1 MILSLRHWFAGRS
14 QRERWMVILM
24 VAIAVPVLAWLLVL
38 RPLGSAY
45 DTALQRHLEAVDRN
59 GRVRMLADM
68 ARRRPAA
75 STAVAPIAD
84 VGLVVAET
92 ATQSGLTLDG
102 NNPAGA
108 NSVSVSASQ
117 GSALQA
123 LQWLRDVEARGL
135 IVQEWRITPNGTGT
149 VSLTARIAK
158 VG

>member
-14 QRERWMVILM
+14 PRERWMIVLM
-24 VAIAVPVLAWLLVL
+24 LAIAVPVLAWLLVL
-38 RPLGSAY
+38 RPLNSAY
-45 DTALQRHLEAVDRN
+45 DAALQRHLEAVDRN
-59 GRVRMLADM
+59 GRVRMLAEV
-68 ARRRPAA
+68 ARKQPA
-75 STAVAPIAD
+75 SSPVVAPIAD
-84 VGLVVAET
+84 IGLVVAEA

-102 NNPAGA
+102 NNPAGP

-135 IVQEWRITPNGTGT
+135 VVQEWRITPNGTGT

-158 VG
+158 VA

>member
-14 QRERWMVILM
+14 PRERWMIILM
-24 VAIAVPVLAWLLVL
+24 MAIAAPVLLWLLAI
-38 RPLGSAY
+38 RPLNSAY
-45 DTALQRHLEAVDRN
+45 DSALQRHLEAVDRN
-59 GRVRMLADM
+59 GRVRMLAEM
-68 ARRRPAA
+68 ARRQPAA
-75 STAVAPIAD
+75 SKAVAPIGD
-84 VGLVVAET
+84 VGLVVAEA

-102 NNPAGA
+102 NNAAGP
-108 NSVSVSASQ
+108 NGVSVSASQ

-135 IVQEWRITPNGTGT
+135 VVQEWRITPNGTGT